1 MKDLLKKMN
10 EAFRKNKLYYLFIL
24 LFFCVGVV
32 LGVYTVKYM
41 DEGDKTNLSNYFTSY
56 INSLL
61 ESNTNYGSLFF
72 NVLKKNLLLIVPIFL
87 MSFLFFGA
95 PIVLIIDLIK
105 GFSVGYTFAFLI
117 TTYSNSGFMIAF
129 ISIIPQNLIYIPAF
143 IILSI
148 ISLSFSIEHFK
159 SRFSKKAWNF
169 KFNIKNH
176 VIVIVL
182 LFILFGIGSI
192 VETYI
197 SPNLIRF
204 VVTKFYK

>member
-10 EAFRKNKLYYLFIL
+10 EAFRKNKLCYLFIL

-117 TTYSNSGFMIAF
+117 TTYSNSGFMIAL

-159 SRFSKKAWNF
+159 SRFLKKAWNF
-169 KFNIKNH
+169 KFNFKNNI
-176 VIVIVL
+176 IVIVL

-192 VETYI
+192 VETYV

>member
-1 MKDLLKKMN
+1 MN

-41 DEGDKTNLSNYFTSY
+41 DKGDKTNLSNYFTSY

-105 GFSVGYTFAFLI
+105 GFSVGYTF
-117 TTYSNSGFMIAF
+117 
-129 ISIIPQNLIYIPAF
+129 
-143 IILSI
+143 
-148 ISLSFSIEHFK
+148 
-159 SRFSKKAWNF
+159 
-169 KFNIKNH
+169 FNNY
-176 VIVIVL
+176 L
-182 LFILFGIGSI
+182 
-192 VETYI
+192 
-197 SPNLIRF
+197 
-204 VVTKFYK
+204 